1 MAMNKNSSKLS
12 RRWFLKGAGGVTLG
26 LPMLDASRARGADP
40 GPLKFAL
47 FVVGSNGVAMADPS
61 RQGEVETFWP
71 TNTGPL
77 TTESLQADDTQNGRT
92 LGMLAKY
99 ASRLLLVRGVDQPY
113 GSAGCDHQSGDN
125 MCLTSAKIYGNG
137 NTSLAEGE
145 SIDNRI
151 ARERNADGRE
161 PPTLRAGW
169 RPVDGTGFDNAGFIS
184 FMGPR
189 QPRAAEP
196 SPLKAYQRMVGMK
209 PDVPMDDMATERL
222 SLQRKSINDML
233 RTQIKELMASPA
245 LSADD
250 VKRLQQHFEAVRE
263 MEINMT
269 ATELD
274 AMTVAEMEAVDADV
288 LNMDNHPKVLRLH
301 MDLLVFA
308 VTSGYSVTGT
318 LKIGDRID
326 SHQWTVDGEKQP
338 QFHMISHRNM
348 SDAAGGA
355 TIPDAFD
362 LHRKIDRIHATEFLY
377 LCDKLAAIETPT
389 GPLIDQGYTVWT
401 NQMST
406 GWHRHDNQPFAI
418 VGSGGGYLNVG
429 QYVDAGGV
437 TLNRMLNTLL
447 TAAGVTTA
455 DGGPIMDFGEPSL
468 EGGDIGS
475 IVA

>member
-1 MAMNKNSSKLS
+1 MNKNPSKLS

-26 LPMLDASRARGADP
+26 LPLLDASRARGADP

-47 FVVGSNGVAMADPS
+47 FVVGSNGVAMEDPS

-71 TNTGPL
+71 TKTGAL
-77 TTESLQADDTQNGRT
+77 TTESLQAEDTQNGRT
-92 LGMLAKY
+92 LGMLAKH

-125 MCLTSAKIYGNG
+125 MCLTSAKIFGNG

-151 ARERNADGRE
+151 ARERNAAGRE

-196 SPLKAYQRMVGMK
+196 SPLKAYRRMVGMK
-209 PDVPMDDMATERL
+209 EPGGPMDGMATERL
-222 SLQRKSINDML
+222 ALQRKSINDML
-233 RTQIKELMASPA
+233 RTQIQTLMASPA

-250 VKRLQQHFEAVRE
+250 VKRLQQHFDAVRE
-263 MEINMT
+263 MEINMN

-274 AMTVAEMEAVDADV
+274 AATVANMEAVEADV
-288 LNMDNHPKVLRLH
+288 LNMSNHPKVLRLH

-326 SHQWTVDGEKQP
+326 SHQWQVDGEKQP

-355 TIPDAFD
+355 NIPNAFE

-377 LCDKLAAIETPT
+377 LCDKLASIETPT
-389 GPLIDQGYTVWT
+389 GPLVDQGYTVWT

-418 VGSGGGYLNVG
+418 VGSGGGYLKVA

-437 TLNRMLNTLL
+437 KLNRMLNTLL
-447 TAAGVTTA
+447 TAAGVTAA
-455 DGGPIMDFGEPSL
+455 DGGPVVDFGEKSL
-468 EGGDIGS
+468 TGGDIGS
-475 IVA
+475 IVAS

>member
-1 MAMNKNSSKLS
+1 MNKNSSKLS

-71 TNTGPL
+71 TKTGPL
-77 TTESLQADDTQNGRT
+77 TTESLQAEDTQSGRT
-92 LGMLAKY
+92 LGMLAKH
-99 ASRLLLVRGVDQPY
+99 ASRLLLVRGVNQPY

-125 MCLTSAKIYGNG
+125 MCLTSAKIFGNG

-151 ARERNADGRE
+151 ARVRNASGRE
-161 PPTLRAGW
+161 PVTLRAGW

-196 SPLKAYQRMVGMK
+196 SPLKAYRRMVGMK
-209 PDVPMDDMATERL
+209 DPGVPDAMATDRL
-222 SLQRKSINDML
+222 ALQRKSINDAL
-233 RTQIKELMASPA
+233 RSQIRDLMENPA
-245 LSADD
+245 LSGDD
-250 VKRLQQHFEAVRE
+250 VKRLQQHFDAVRE

-274 AMTVAEMEAVDADV
+274 AATVAGMEAVEADV
-288 LNMDNHPKVLRLH
+288 LNMSNHPKVLRLH

-308 VTSGYSVTGT
+308 VTSGFSVTGT

-326 SHQWTVDGEKQP
+326 SHQWSIDGQKQP

-355 TIPDAFD
+355 NIPNAFE

-377 LCDKLAAIETPT
+377 LCDKLAAIDTPT

-418 VGSGGGYLNVG
+418 VGSGGGYLKVG
-429 QYVDAGGV
+429 QYFDAGGI

-447 TAAGVTTA
+447 SAAGVMAA
-455 DGGPIMDFGEPSL
+455 DGGPVTDFGEKSL
-468 EGGDIGS
+468 TGGDIGS